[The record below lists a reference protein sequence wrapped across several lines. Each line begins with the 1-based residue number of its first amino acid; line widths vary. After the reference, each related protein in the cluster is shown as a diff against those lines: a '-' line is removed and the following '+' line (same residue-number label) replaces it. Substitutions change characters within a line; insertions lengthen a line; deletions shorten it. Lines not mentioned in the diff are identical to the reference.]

1 METWVGRFLDGRKAT
16 KRFGMRL
23 MPCRVTASRKC
34 QCDCQQGATVAFTCV
49 SKQLQHSQFFFCSLL
64 GLSFSPGLYGFI
76 QSDSLGTC
84 YLTLRALSALM
95 PLPFRCPFLIF
106 SFFILVPSVRV
117 FIWRFAAFIFI
128 EIYDF
133 WHKIY
138 VILHYGCVF
147 LCVCQCVG
155 L

>member
-16 KRFGMRL
+16 ERFGMRL

-49 SKQLQHSQFFFCSLL
+49 SKQLQHSQFFVFCSLL

-84 YLTLRALSALM
+84 YLTLRALSALSGIAL
-95 PLPFRCPFLIF
+95 PLPL
-106 SFFILVPSVRV
+106 SHILVSFSSRQFVYL
-117 FIWRFAAFIFI
+117 FGAS
-128 EIYDF
+128 
-133 WHKIY
+133 
-138 VILHYGCVF
+138 LLLF
-147 LCVCQCVG
+147 LLKFMISDTKFMLFCIMGVCFCVCVSV
-155 L
+155 